1 MKIRTKL
8 FLLCL
13 VVFLVPSTLFFL
25 LYYRSVSKAVF
36 EVIQESYYNR
46 LKTIAAYNEAV
57 FSELEE
63 SALMLAA
70 NINLSSVRGLSDNAE
85 ILLNEQKMQIFRK
98 LRDLMI
104 NTASQSYL
112 IDSVYYF
119 SARGNWCVSDKSA
132 ALFSQLAIQDT
143 IWARELASG
152 QNNYWA
158 VHGKLFNSDGN
169 ISISSDKELLT
180 YYINA
185 VNYDGN
191 AIGTVALNLS
201 IKKIGN
207 LMGDMLTEPQ
217 TRLALLDAHGNPL
230 YLSTTEEDFRQA
242 AESPDYFLITVPTM
256 HQGWVYQAA
265 LPMRLINEQLTSLK
279 TLFATFLG
287 LMLGVLLV
295 LSLICSRYISEP
307 LGRLLTAMQQVEAG
321 VLSTK
326 INAVRKDELGL
337 IFVGFNA
344 MTKALQ
350 ESQLELYTQ
359 KLLKKDIQ
367 LKMMFSQLNAH
378 FLYNTLDILCWM
390 GKVRNNP
397 DVAELS
403 MALAQY
409 FRINLSEGRDIVTV
423 REVITLI
430 ENYLLIYS
438 IKSDYSVRLDLQIPP
453 GHENDLVLKYLFQ
466 PIVENCIQHG
476 LEPKGG
482 DGVIRLAMKTKGPS
496 VVFTVTDDGVGIER
510 KRLQEMRRQLR
521 ENPNNEVG
529 NFALKNINTQIKLFY
544 GENYGLDIISKQG
557 VGTRVRLRLHT
568 LNAGELTP
576 GEDAANLSPQ

>member
-25 LYYRSVSKAVF
+25 LYYRSASKAVF
-36 EVIQESYYNR
+36 EVIRESYYNR
-46 LKTIAAYNEAV
+46 LKTIVAYNEAV
-57 FSELEE
+57 FSDLEE

-70 NINLSSVRGLSDNAE
+70 NINLSSVRGLSDNSE

-119 SARGNWCVSDKSA
+119 STRGNWCVSDKSA
-132 ALFSQLAIQDT
+132 ALFSQLDIQNT
-143 IWARELASG
+143 SWAQELASG
-152 QNNYWA
+152 RNNYWA
-158 VHGKLFNSDGN
+158 VHGKLFDSDGN

-191 AIGTVALNLS
+191 SIGTVALNLS

-207 LMGDMLTEPQ
+207 LMGDMLTDPQ
-217 TRLALLDAHGNPL
+217 TRLSLLDAHGNPL
-230 YLSTTEEDFRQA
+230 YLSTSEEDFRQA
-242 AESPDYFLITVPTM
+242 AESPDYFLITVPTI
-256 HQGWVYQAA
+256 HQGWVYQAV
-265 LPMRLINEQLTSLK
+265 LPMSLINEQLTSLK

-307 LGRLLTAMQQVEAG
+307 FGRLLAAMQQVEAG

-326 INAVRKDELGL
+326 IDVVRKDELGL

-482 DGVIRLAMKTKGPS
+482 DGVIRLAMKTKGSS

-510 KRLQEMRRQLR
+510 EQLREMRRQLR

-568 LNAGELTP
+568 LNAGEPFL
-576 GEDAANLSPQ
+576 GEDATNISSK

>member
-25 LYYRSVSKAVF
+25 LYYRSASKAVF
-36 EVIQESYYNR
+36 DVIQDSYYNR
-46 LKTIAAYNEAV
+46 LQTIAAYNEAV
-57 FSELEE
+57 FSDLEE
-63 SALMLAA
+63 TALMLAA
-70 NINLSSVRGLSDNAE
+70 NINLTSVRSISDNSE
-85 ILLNEQKMQIFRK
+85 ILLSEQKMQTFHK

-119 SARGNWCVSDKSA
+119 STRDNWFVSDKSA
-132 ALFSQLAIQDT
+132 ALFSQSAIADTDWAQKLA
-143 IWARELASG
+143 AGR
-152 QNNYWA
+152 NHYWS
-158 VHGKLFNSDGN
+158 VNGKLFNTDGN
-169 ISISSDKELLT
+169 LSISPKKELLT

-185 VNYDGN
+185 VNYDGKY
-191 AIGTVALNLS
+191 IGTVALNLS
-201 IKKIGN
+201 AKKIGN

-217 TRLALLDAHGNPL
+217 IRLALRDAQGTPL
-230 YLSTTEEDFRQA
+230 YLSTTEEDFSYA
-242 AESPDYFLITVPTM
+242 AQSPDYFMITVSTQ
-256 HQGWVYQAA
+256 HQGWVYQAV

-295 LSLICSRYISEP
+295 LSLICSRYISQP
-307 LGRLLTAMQQVEAG
+307 LGKLLKAMQQVEAG

-326 INAVRKDELGL
+326 INVERKDEIGL

-344 MTKALQ
+344 MTKALH

-423 REVITLI
+423 KEVIALI

-438 IKSDYSVRLDLQIPP
+438 IKSDYNVRLDVEIPP

-476 LEPKGG
+476 LEPKGS
-482 DGVIRLAMKTKGPS
+482 DGVIRFTMKTKGPS
-496 VVFTVTDDGVGIER
+496 VIFTVTDDGVGMER
-510 KRLQEMRRQLR
+510 ARLREMRSQLR
-521 ENPNNEVG
+521 ENPNHEVG
-529 NFALKNINTQIKLFY
+529 NFALKNINTQMKLFY
-544 GENYGLDIISKQG
+544 GENYGLDISSKKG

-568 LNAGELTP
+568 LNAG
-576 GEDAANLSPQ
+576 GNNAW